1 MSGERE
7 VGSRKREGG
16 RVKWEKGS
24 PIKREY
30 FVDLK
35 RVRDGG
41 IFPLPVAVLQGQ
53 ITEWYDCGIRA
64 RGIEGLRNL
73 ISPHLEEF

>member
-1 MSGERE
+1 
-7 VGSRKREGG
+7 VKR
-16 RVKWEKGS
+16 EKGS

-53 ITEWYDCGIRA
+53 ITEWYDYGIRA
-64 RGIEGLRNL
+64 N
-73 ISPHLEEF
+73 